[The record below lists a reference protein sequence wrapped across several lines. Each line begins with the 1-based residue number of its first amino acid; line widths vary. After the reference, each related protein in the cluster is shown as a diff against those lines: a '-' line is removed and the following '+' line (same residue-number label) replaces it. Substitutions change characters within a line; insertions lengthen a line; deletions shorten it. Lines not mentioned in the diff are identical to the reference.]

1 MDGMSEQITL
11 RQLTPADQ
19 ADCARLLRQV
29 FNQPPWNDNWT
40 AERAAAYVR
49 DFFSAPRFRG
59 FAALDGTQLIGI
71 CLGHVKLWWQADE
84 YCIDEFC
91 VHTARQRRGVGGQL
105 LGYARRQLAAEGVA
119 CCTLLTASG
128 APAEAFYRG
137 QGFRRVDE
145 MIFMVCEDQPKE
157 RD

>member
-1 MDGMSEQITL
+1 MSEQITL

-40 AERAAAYVR
+40 VERAAAYVQ
-49 DFFSAPRFRG
+49 DFFGAPRFRG
-59 FAALDGTQLIGI
+59 FAALDGTRLVGM

-84 YCIDEFC
+84 YCLDEFC
-91 VHTARQRRGVGGQL
+91 IHSDYQRRGLGGQL

-128 APAEAFYRG
+128 TPAEAFYRKR
-137 QGFRRVDE
+137 GFRRVDE
-145 MIFMVCEDQPKE
+145 MIFMVCEDQPE
-157 RD
+157 D